1 MMEMEWAT
9 DTGKIM
15 PDCLIFL
22 SLNIEQQSDVIQD
35 NSMSHS
41 CILAVSNLFVSLFI
55 LLAPIPD

>member
-22 SLNIEQQSDVIQD
+22 SLNIEQQSDVIPD
-35 NSMSHS
+35 NSMSHTQLYLG
-41 CILAVSNLFVSLFI
+41 CV
-55 LLAPIPD
+55 